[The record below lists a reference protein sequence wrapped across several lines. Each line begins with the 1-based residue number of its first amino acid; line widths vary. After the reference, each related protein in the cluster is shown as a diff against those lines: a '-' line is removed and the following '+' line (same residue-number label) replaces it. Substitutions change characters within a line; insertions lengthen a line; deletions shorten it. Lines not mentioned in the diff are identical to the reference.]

1 MQTGVRVLCVWLA
14 LMLCA
19 CAGTNFDWED
29 AERIKPGMTEAE
41 VVSILGSPYSRAQ
54 EGRVTVLTWSYADA
68 FGGGRAV
75 SFRLVDGKVA
85 GSAAVNK

>member
-1 MQTGVRVLCVWLA
+1 MQAGVRALCVGLA